1 MMPGMNPKDMAKAM
15 KRMGIKQH
23 DIEAE
28 QVIICCQDKNIVFNN
43 PQVAKIN
50 MMGQETWQITGESQ
64 EEEISTEPE
73 IKEDDIKTVMEQTGK
88 NREEAEQALQ
98 ETKGDLAQAIIN
110 LQ

>member
-28 QVIICCQDKNIVFNN
+28 QVIIRCQDKNIVFNN